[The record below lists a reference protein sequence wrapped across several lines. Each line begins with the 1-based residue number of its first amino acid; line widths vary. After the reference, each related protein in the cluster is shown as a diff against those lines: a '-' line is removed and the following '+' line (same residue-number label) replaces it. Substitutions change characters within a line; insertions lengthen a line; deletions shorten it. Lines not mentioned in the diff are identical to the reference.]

1 MSTELRLGQIEEDAY
16 LAVTELAQVTG
27 LTASQIL
34 VVGASS
40 SEVIGKKIGT
50 SGSLEVAKALVN
62 GILRARQPFGFHL
75 AFQGCEHINRAL
87 TIERQTMEAFG
98 LEEVMVIPV
107 SGAGGAVAATVYRYF
122 SEPVVVEE
130 IQAHAGIDI
139 GNTLIGMHLRRVAVP
154 VRLNIRLIGEA
165 TVTAA
170 RTRPKLIGGK
180 RAIYSM
186 DDSLPS
192 PH

>member
-1 MSTELRLGQIEEDAY
+1 MSADLRLEVIEEA
-16 LAVTELAQVTG
+16 AFQVVSELAQVAQLDTNR
-27 LTASQIL
+27 IL

-50 SGSLEVAKALVN
+50 SGSMEVAKALVN
-62 GILRARQPFGFHL
+62 GILRAQQPFGFHL

-87 TIERQTMEAFG
+87 TIERHTMEVFD
-98 LEEVMVIPV
+98 LDEVMVIPI
-107 SGAGGAVAATVYRYF
+107 SGAGGAVSATAYRSF
-122 SEPVVVEE
+122 QDPVVVEE

-139 GNTLIGMHLRRVAVP
+139 GSTLIGMHLRKVAVP
-154 VRLNIRLIGEA
+154 VRLNIRQIGEA
-165 TVTAA
+165 PVTAA

-180 RAIYSM
+180 RAVYSL

>member
-1 MSTELRLGQIEEDAY
+1 MSAELRVGQIEEDAY
-16 LAVTELAQVTG
+16 LAVTELAQVAG
-27 LTASQIL
+27 LTANQIL

-87 TIERQTMEAFG
+87 TIERQTMETFG

-107 SGAGGAVAATVYRYF
+107 SGAGGAVAATAYRYF
-122 SEPVVVEE
+122 SAPVVVEE

-139 GNTLIGMHLRRVAVP
+139 GSTLIGMHLRRVAVP
-154 VRLNIRLIGEA
+154 VRMNIRWIGEA
-165 TVTAA
+165 AVTAA

>member
-1 MSTELRLGQIEEDAY
+1 MSADLRLEAIEEAAFQ
-16 LAVTELAQVTG
+16 AVTELAQVAQ
-27 LTASQIL
+27 LNANRIL
-34 VVGASS
+34 VIGASS

-50 SGSLEVAKALVN
+50 SSSMEVAKALVN
-62 GILRARQPFGFHL
+62 GIFRAQQPFGFHL

-87 TIERQTMEAFG
+87 TIERRTMEVFG
-98 LEEVMVIPV
+98 LDEVMVIPI
-107 SGAGGAVAATVYRYF
+107 SGAGGAVSATAYRSF
-122 SEPVVVEE
+122 QDPVVVEE

-139 GNTLIGMHLRRVAVP
+139 GSTLIGMHLRKVAVP
-154 VRLNIRLIGEA
+154 IRLHIRQIGEA
-165 TVTAA
+165 AVTAA

-180 RAIYSM
+180 RAVYSL